1 MKVSDLL
8 RAAGGLTDRAYTLA
22 MELTR
27 HSVIDGERREMSRHN
42 VDLAAVHAGD
52 LAKDLPLAAYDQV
65 VVRRIPSWDEAGII
79 ELKGEVRFPGNY
91 PVARGD
97 KLSEVI
103 RRAGDLTPEAY
114 PRAAVFLRESVRA
127 REQESLDQ
135 LALRLEHELAMIKPE
150 EEEQASIEGQLLL
163 KQLRAVRASGRMV
176 IDLQRLLRDEEGYDI
191 TVNAGDKLYIPQKP
205 EEVTVVGEVYSPTS
219 HLYNPRLDPKDY
231 IRLSGNITEGGN
243 KKAIYVVHADGSV
256 SPVGG
261 WFSGKAAIGPGD
273 TVVVPMK
280 VDRLSKLK
288 VITGITTVLYQI
300 ALSIAALDT
309 AGVF

>member
-1 MKVSDLL
+1 
-8 RAAGGLTDRAYTLA
+8 
-22 MELTR
+22 
-27 HSVIDGERREMSRHN
+27 
-42 VDLAAVHAGD
+42 
-52 LAKDLPLAAYDQV
+52 